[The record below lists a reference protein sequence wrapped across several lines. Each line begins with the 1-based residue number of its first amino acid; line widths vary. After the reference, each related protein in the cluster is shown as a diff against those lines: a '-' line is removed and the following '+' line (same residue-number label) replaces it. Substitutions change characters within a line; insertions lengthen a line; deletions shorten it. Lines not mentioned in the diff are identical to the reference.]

1 MLTRHG
7 AVPHFTVETI
17 TGATIDYSRIWQQ
30 QHLVLITLRD
40 ARASD
45 AAQYAADIDERLRAV
60 RSDTAL
66 VVTQHA
72 VDGLP
77 APGVL
82 IADRWGE
89 IAHVVH
95 ADDVAGLP
103 PAQDVFEW
111 VEHVRQRCPEC
122 EGETR

>member
-17 TGATIDYSRIWQQ
+17 TGAMIDYSRIWQQ

-60 RSDTAL
+60 CSDTAL

-77 APGVL
+77 APEV
-82 IADRWGE
+82 W
-89 IAHVVH
+89 
-95 ADDVAGLP
+95 
-103 PAQDVFEW
+103 
-111 VEHVRQRCPEC
+111 
-122 EGETR
+122 